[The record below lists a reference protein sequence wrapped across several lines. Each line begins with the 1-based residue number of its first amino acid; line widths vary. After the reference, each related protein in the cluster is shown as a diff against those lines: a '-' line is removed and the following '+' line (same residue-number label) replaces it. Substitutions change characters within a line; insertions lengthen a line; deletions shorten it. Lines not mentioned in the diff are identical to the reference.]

1 MKDMIRLIAE
11 LLAGTQVPR
20 SMGVLGKG
28 QEPWDEIRDR
38 LKLCG
43 YPTIEQHEIKLRE
56 SFAILG
62 AAE

>member
-11 LLAGTQVPR
+11 HLAGTQVAR

-28 QEPWDEIRDR
+28 EKPWDEIRDR
-38 LKLCG
+38 HKLCG
-43 YPTIEQHEIKLRE
+43 DPTNEQHEIKIRE